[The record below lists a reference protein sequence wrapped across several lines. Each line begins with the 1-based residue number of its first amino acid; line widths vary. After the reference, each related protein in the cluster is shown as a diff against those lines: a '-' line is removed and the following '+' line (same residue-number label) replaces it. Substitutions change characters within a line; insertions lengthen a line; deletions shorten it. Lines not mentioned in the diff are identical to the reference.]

1 VRYPRY
7 SSTSRRE
14 ETSAS
19 SYPALATASSGAE
32 PSIRRASPPASRQEG
47 EKRACGGGSAGVELA
62 PLRTEAARPTT
73 TQDPSQFPPA
83 RRRRVAIGKRLR
95 RPPTSS
101 KAAGKRK
108 RSSSPPSS
116 SSSIRSTEADPRRA
130 RYELHKSF
138 LLSTDSLPYCIVCI
152 WGHGLGFVGCLG
164 FRIWSIL
171 NNALQIHA
179 SMAYCCVRMLKF
191 RPVLGGSI
199 SGLGGCSS
207 QMMRFCPDSNY
218 STLILQWSPV
228 LSLVVLSG
236 LNLSMHFLCD
246 HGNLICKFI
255 TG

>member
-1 VRYPRY
+1 MWRRPRVRYLRY

-62 PLRTEAARPTT
+62 PLRTEAARPTA

-108 RSSSPPSS
+108 RSSSPASS
-116 SSSIRSTEADPRRA
+116 SSSIRSTKPDPRRT
-130 RYELHKSF
+130 RF
-138 LLSTDSLPYCIVCI
+138 D
-152 WGHGLGFVGCLG
+152 
-164 FRIWSIL
+164 
-171 NNALQIHA
+171 LQI
-179 SMAYCCVRMLKF
+179 SIAYN
-191 RPVLGGSI
+191 S
-199 SGLGGCSS
+199 
-207 QMMRFCPDSNY
+207 D
-218 STLILQWSPV
+218 
-228 LSLVVLSG
+228 
-236 LNLSMHFLCD
+236 
-246 HGNLICKFI
+246 
-255 TG
+255 